1 MSQENV
7 EIVRNLYRAWDA
19 GDRDAALRVA
29 DPEVVVDATRRVF
42 NPATY
47 VGVEGVRRWRA
58 DMDEVWQ
65 EFRTEQLQFIDA
77 GDHVVVSGR
86 LVGKGKASG
95 VEVEQ
100 PIASVWTLRAGRV
113 IRWAMGYTDHREALE
128 AVGLSEQDIS
138 GPILRRSE

>member
-19 GDRDAALRVA
+19 GDRDAVVHFA

-47 VGVEGVRRWRA
+47 VGVEGVRQWWT
-58 DMDEVWQ
+58 DMDEIWQ
-65 EFRTEQLQFIDA
+65 EFRTENLEFIDA
-77 GDHVVVSGR
+77 GDRVVVSGR

-100 PIASVWTLRAGRV
+100 PIATVWTLRAGRV
-113 IRWAMGYTDHREALE
+113 VRWEMGYNGPREALE
-128 AVGLSEQDIS
+128 AVGLSEQDAHADS
-138 GPILRRSE
+138 